1 MFVMLCVRA
10 HLGLFHGVIP
20 GTFSYSHTANHHR
33 WNNTVKDVYS
43 TAGYPRNSLWNFCR
57 YNVIWICYATNISSL
72 YYFAEERRWDLFRKT
87 AVATA
92 YYCSILAAIAT
103 LFGTP
108 FMLITMVY
116 PLVEGNV
123 MLAVVNWTWHMFLGS
138 EGDDY
143 VNSTT
148 IENGTEFIFSEEYH
162 VVHHAAPGLHHSKYR
177 DLFESQ
183 QSKYEIVFQ
192 DVNLFE
198 LGFTAMFRNY
208 DRLAD
213 MVKVTPKTKL
223 MSRDELKAKLQ
234 TQLEKCWW

>member
-1 MFVMLCVRA
+1 M
-10 HLGLFHGVIP
+10 
-20 GTFSYSHTANHHR
+20 
-33 WNNTVKDVYS
+33 YS

-57 YNVIWICYATNISSL
+57 YNVIWIFYATNISSL
-72 YYFAEERRWDLFRKT
+72 YYFAQEKKWDLFRKT
-87 AVATA
+87 LLATS
-92 YYCSILAAIAT
+92 YYCAFLATVGAV
-103 LFGTP
+103 FGTP
-108 FMLITMVY
+108 FVLITMVY
-116 PLVEGNV
+116 PLVEGNI

-138 EGDDY
+138 EKDDY

-177 DLFESQ
+177 DLFKAQEA
-183 QSKYEIVFQ
+183 KYEIIFQ

-223 MSRDELKAKLQ
+223 MSRDELKEKLR
-234 TQLEKCWW
+234 TQLETCWW